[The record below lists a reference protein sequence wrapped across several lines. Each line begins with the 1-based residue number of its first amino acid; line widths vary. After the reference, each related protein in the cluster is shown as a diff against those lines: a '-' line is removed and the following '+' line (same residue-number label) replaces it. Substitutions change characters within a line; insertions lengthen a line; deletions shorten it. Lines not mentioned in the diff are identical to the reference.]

1 MQLHMLLQAINKQ
14 FGHQNEQV
22 YRTLGMLVAEETAKL
37 SSHVISEI
45 LTSFCK
51 LRKISSFS
59 SYPFSSH
66 LALSYVF

>member
-22 YRTLGMLVAEETAKL
+22 YCTLGMLVAEETAKL
-37 SSHVISEI
+37 PSHVISEI

-51 LRKISSFS
+51 QREISSFS
-59 SYPFSSH
+59 SYPLSSH
-66 LALSYVF
+66 LARSYVF